1 MSPAAELISSTTRGQ
16 FRDLT
21 TGSTHGR
28 ISAAFQDEGFAPNP
42 DSSWDDGSVRR
53 TTTQHYLESVN
64 WTDHDHVTRALRAMA
79 RLMDEFEDRWVEPV
93 RKALRR
99 DGCQIDADGTITP
112 PTPPAAP
119 LPQIPLDGL
128 RDPDAILDHLHR
140 IHRAGDEDP
149 ALVIGSAKEL
159 IESTAKTVLIER
171 GQPFDDKNDDMA
183 MLIRKA
189 QQALQLHPA
198 SVAHG
203 PDSSDAVKKILG
215 SVSGVA
221 LGVNELRNLTGTGHG
236 PGTRRVGLRAR
247 HAQLAVNATLTWC
260 QLMLGTLT
268 DPDAP
273 WRSRPPT

>member
-1 MSPAAELISSTTRGQ
+1 MSPATELISSTTRGQ

-21 TGSTHGR
+21 TGSTHSR

-53 TTTQHYLESVN
+53 TTAQHYLESVN
-64 WTDHDHVTRALRAMA
+64 WTDHGHVTRALRAMA
-79 RLMDEFEDRWVEPV
+79 RLMDELDDQWVEPV
-93 RKALRR
+93 RKSLRR
-99 DGCQIDADGTITP
+99 DGCRIDDDGTITP
-112 PTPPAAP
+112 PAAP
-119 LPQIPLDGL
+119 LARIPLGGL

-140 IHRAGDEDP
+140 IHRAGDGDP

-183 MLIRKA
+183 LLIRKA
-189 QQALQLHPA
+189 QHALQLHPT
-198 SVAHG
+198 SVTPG

-247 HAQLAVNATLTWC
+247 HARLAVNAALTWC
-260 QLMLGTLT
+260 QLMLDTLT

-273 WRSRPPT
+273 WHSRPPA